1 MTSKLTAR
9 VVEIARAR
17 LPTRHGVF
25 ESRAYRNVETGIE
38 HLALMRGDLAA
49 GGPVLARV
57 HSECLTGDVFGSLR
71 CDCGEQL
78 DLALRRIVEHKR
90 GVLIYVRGQEGR
102 GIGLANKIHAYQLQ
116 DDGLDTVDANLA
128 LGLPVDARDYQ
139 DAIDILGMLGVA
151 EVRLMSNNPAKVT
164 ALEQGGIRVVERLA
178 HYVPAS
184 VENHRYIET
193 KRMRMGHTFEQTEAP
208 TTAGER

>member
-1 MTSKLTAR
+1 MTSKLNAR

-78 DLALRRIVEHKR
+78 DLALRRIVEHRR

>member
-38 HLALMRGDLAA
+38 HLALMRGDLSAA
-49 GGPVLARV
+49 EPVLARV